1 MRNNMFLARLRALV
15 TSWLPFGCG
24 CVALCLAW
32 SVTPALAQDPAAAS
46 APAPSPELPDW
57 PIAFATASVPAPKPD
72 AKGNVAAPL
81 LAWLPPEAKHV
92 RALFIIP
99 NNTDSKHIGQHPA
112 VRAVA
117 AKHQMAIVYLRNGD
131 VPQVQD
137 VLNALAEKTGIP
149 EIRHAPWIAQG
160 KSSRGL
166 FPSLM
171 AWKDPK
177 RTIAGI
183 VYHGETPTWPPPA
196 TAKLDGETILHVNAN
211 GESEWGGTWFV
222 HVRPSLLNYRAR
234 KNWLPHQVV
243 AKDVGHGDY
252 VDAHSSPGW
261 GKPAPGKVTCAR
273 IWDYLAVFI
282 DKAIALRVPTDAYAV
297 DGPVALK
304 QVDDGTGYVIDPFAV
319 EELYRQPRYALNAS
333 PAGYVVGE
341 SVTGA
346 FAAIPASPDFK
357 APDGVPVVAFATGRS
372 PSAWLVTET
381 MKFAMQN
388 DPMTQLGGLEKLRP
402 KPGDKVKIDDTEAT
416 FNPIAPKAVAPN
428 GGIALGGGNFTLLGY
443 TVLDVPA
450 TARARLKAPFSVI
463 GRLQVVLNGI
473 PVEHGQIVELQKGQC
488 PMLLVLR
495 KKHVAG
501 ASWSSVG
508 PLFEAVN
515 DKEVEQAK
523 AATAEKARREEEQ
536 KAMLAG
542 GKKNAAPV
550 VRKAADVPQEERKKM
565 FWVADREQA
574 EAWFKLHAIHGQKF
588 DAP

>member
-1 MRNNMFLARLRALV
+1 MRGNWTEALRGVARLMPGAA
-15 TSWLPFGCG
+15 G
-24 CVALCLAW
+24 LAI
-32 SVTPALAQDPAAAS
+32 PILFQGPAAAS
-46 APAPSPELPDW
+46 APELSPEPPEW
-57 PIAFATASVPAPKPD
+57 PIAFATASVPPPRPD
-72 AKGNVAAPL
+72 SKGHVGAPL

-99 NNTDSKHIGQHPA
+99 NNSDSKHIGQHA
-112 VRAVA
+112 AIRAVA
-117 AKHQMAIVYLRNGD
+117 AKRQMAIVYLRNGD
-131 VPQVQD
+131 VPQVQE
-137 VLNALAEKTGIP
+137 VLDALAEKTGIP
-149 EIRHAPWIAQG
+149 EIRHAPWIVQG

-171 AWKDPK
+171 AWKAPK
-177 RTIAGI
+177 RTIASI
-183 VYHGETPTWPPPA
+183 VYHGETPTWPAPE
-196 TAKLDGETILHVNAN
+196 TARLNGETILHVNAN

-261 GKPAPGKVTCAR
+261 GKPFPDKVTCVR
-273 IWDYLAVFI
+273 VWDYFAVFI
-282 DKAIALRVPTDAYAV
+282 DKAIALRVPADRYAV
-297 DGPVALK
+297 DGPVELK
-304 QVDDGTGYVIDPFAV
+304 QVDERTGYLIDPFAV
-319 EELYRQPRYALNAS
+319 EELFRQPHYALNAS
-333 PAGYVVGE
+333 PAGYVVGGGN
-341 SVTGA
+341 TGT
-346 FAAIPASPDFK
+346 FAAIPAAQDGK
-357 APDGVPVVAFATGRS
+357 APDGVPVVPFATGRS

-402 KPGDKVKIDDTEAT
+402 KPGDKVKIDDYEAT

-443 TVLDVPA
+443 TVLDVPG
-450 TARARLKAPFSVI
+450 TVRAKLKAPFSVI
-463 GRLQVVLNGI
+463 GRLQIVLNGI
-473 PVEHGQIVELQKGQC
+473 PVEHGQIVELQKGLC

-501 ASWSSVG
+501 ASWSSVA
-508 PLFEAVN
+508 PLFEEVA
-515 DKEVEQAK
+515 DKDVEQAK
-523 AATAEKARREEEQ
+523 ANAAEKARREEEM

-542 GKKNAAPV
+542 GGKKAAPV
-550 VRKAADVPQEERKKM
+550 IRKASDVPKEERETM

-574 EAWFKLHAIHGQKF
+574 EAWFKLHAIHGQTF